1 MFDNGMM
8 EPDLPPLFST
18 AHARSLGLSPGEI
31 RRLPHRRPA
40 HGVRV
45 APEQNSLAVN
55 CAALLHVLPSGSAIS
70 HVSALKLW
78 GADLPWQLEGDQR
91 IHVITAQRSWR
102 PQRHDVVAHYCGQP
116 NLRRTTLHGVTL
128 TTPAQTWLHLSPHL
142 SLNELIVLGDALMRR
157 TNPLTTLSAMAD
169 VIDETHKMKG
179 LVRAR
184 AALPRCRTR
193 TDSNQESRLRL
204 LLEDAEL
211 TVPQVNHLV
220 YDRET
225 FLAMVDLAYPD
236 LKIAIEYDGDVHR
249 IKQLTWSKD
258 IDRRES
264 LRAHGWIVL
273 VVEASQFR
281 DYPER
286 ILARVRAAIRE
297 RHAQPIR

>member
-1 MFDNGMM
+1 M

-45 APEQNSLAVN
+45 AAEQSSLAVD
-55 CAALLHVLPSGSAIS
+55 CAALLHVLPAGSAVS
-70 HVSALKLW
+70 HVSALRLW
-78 GADLPWQLEGDQR
+78 GADLPWPLEAAQR
-91 IHVITAQRSWR
+91 IPVLTTQRSWR
-102 PQRHDVVAHYCGQP
+102 PHRHDVVAHYCGQAH
-116 NLRRTTLHGVTL
+116 LGTTTLDGVVL
-128 TTPAQTWLHLSPHL
+128 TTPEQTWLHLSPQL
-142 SLNELIVLGDALMRR
+142 PLNELIVLGDALVRR
-157 TNPLTTLSAMAD
+157 TNPLSTLSAMAN
-169 VIDETHKMKG
+169 VIDKTHKMKG
-179 LVRAR
+179 LARAR

-211 TVPQVNHLV
+211 AVPTVNHLV
-220 YDRET
+220 YDGET
-225 FLAMVDLAYPD
+225 FIAMVDLSYPD

-249 IKQLTWSKD
+249 TKQLTWSKD

-273 VVEASQFR
+273 VVEAGQFR

-286 ILARVRAAIRE
+286 IVARVRAAIRE
-297 RHAQPIR
+297 RQAQLLR